1 MHPAQY
7 LFQEKFSEK
16 EQQLLDELWIALE
29 EKLEVRKQL
38 ISSREIV
45 AEKLNEIDEYESQ
58 GSASFR
64 QFLIFHI
71 NTVRKYSTK
80 EDLIS
85 VTLPKEAR

>member
-16 EQQLLDELWIALE
+16 EQQLLDELWIVLE

-45 AEKLNEIDEYESQ
+45 AEKLNEIDEYERQ
-58 GSASFR
+58 GSANFSSEKLDFFR
-64 QFLIFHI
+64 Y
-71 NTVRKYSTK
+71 RTK
-80 EDLIS
+80 IRLR
-85 VTLPKEAR
+85 L